1 MDNEN
6 TSILV
11 VDDNEENREILVHR
25 LQKTG
30 YQVDTANEG
39 REALA
44 MLRSSLVD
52 LVLLDIN
59 MPIMDGI
66 QALKE
71 IRKDEILSGVPVIML
86 TAIEDMHITLE
97 CMRNGAC
104 GYVTKPFD
112 MKQLETQLNNCL
124 HSNK

>member
-1 MDNEN
+1 MENKN

-25 LQKTG
+25 LQRTG
-30 YQVDTANEG
+30 YQVDTASEG

-44 MLRSSLVD
+44 MLRSRLVD

-66 QALKE
+66 QVLKE
-71 IRKDEILSGVPVIML
+71 IRKDEILSRIPVIML
-86 TAIEDMHITLE
+86 TAIEDMKITLE